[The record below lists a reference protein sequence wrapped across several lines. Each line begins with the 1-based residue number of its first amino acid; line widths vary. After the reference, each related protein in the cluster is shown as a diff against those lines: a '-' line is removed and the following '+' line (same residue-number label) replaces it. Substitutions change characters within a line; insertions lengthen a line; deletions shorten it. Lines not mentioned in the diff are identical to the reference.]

1 MSQIFFI
8 DDRYV
13 DWNPY
18 LKHIYHKPYI
28 YIYIYPYIHIKIYKT
43 YKIPWSS
50 LSSLGDPWDPRDT
63 VQFRRMVQRGDVIR
77 ADPEAA
83 PRDVH
88 LGDMVIDWYVCIYI
102 YMYPC
107 GSMPTVWEGT
117 AVTPKSI
124 WIIAQVLPEEVLGSI
139 GYIYIYK
146 VVPP

>member
-1 MSQIFFI
+1 MPHILKSPYICPRFFLLMTGMLI
-8 DDRYV
+8 EIPIQNIYIIS
-13 DWNPY
+13 
-18 LKHIYHKPYI
+18 HIHIYI
-28 YIYIYPYIHIKIYKT
+28 YIIYPYIHIKIYKT
-43 YKIPWSS
+43 YITSIKIPWSS

-102 YMYPC
+102 YPC

-117 AVTPKSI
+117 AVTP
-124 WIIAQVLPEEVLGSI
+124 
-139 GYIYIYK
+139 
-146 VVPP
+146 